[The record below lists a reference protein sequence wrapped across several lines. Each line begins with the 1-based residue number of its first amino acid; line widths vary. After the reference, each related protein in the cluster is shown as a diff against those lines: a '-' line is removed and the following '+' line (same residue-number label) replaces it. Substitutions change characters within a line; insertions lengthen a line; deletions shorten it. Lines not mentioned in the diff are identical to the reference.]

1 MRKKEILKEW
11 QEGERGKTDREIF
24 VVRGGLVSVKSLI
37 KENNFA
43 AREEIGESESER
55 RRGKKTSRQRGN
67 EMVE

>member
-1 MRKKEILKEW
+1 MRKKGILKEW

-43 AREEIGESESER
+43 EREEIGESESER
-55 RRGKKTSRQRGN
+55 EAGGDEQAERK
-67 EMVE
+67 